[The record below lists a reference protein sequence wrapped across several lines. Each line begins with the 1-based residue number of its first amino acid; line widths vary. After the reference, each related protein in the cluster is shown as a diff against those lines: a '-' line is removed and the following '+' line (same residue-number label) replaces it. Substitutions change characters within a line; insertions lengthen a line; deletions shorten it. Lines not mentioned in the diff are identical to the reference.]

1 LPDGETDCDKGGADL
16 PIAKALKNIRREM
29 NRREQ
34 KSYTI
39 WLMAQKEIKA
49 SFPHCRLD
57 GGIGRMSSLIH
68 GDEDV
73 PFVVGTCKNS
83 MNFEVFILLTI
94 FFRILKSSN

>member
-1 LPDGETDCDKGGADL
+1 
-16 PIAKALKNIRREM
+16 
-29 NRREQ
+29 
-34 KSYTI
+34 
-39 WLMAQKEIKA
+39 
-49 SFPHCRLD
+49 
-57 GGIGRMSSLIH
+57 MSSLIH